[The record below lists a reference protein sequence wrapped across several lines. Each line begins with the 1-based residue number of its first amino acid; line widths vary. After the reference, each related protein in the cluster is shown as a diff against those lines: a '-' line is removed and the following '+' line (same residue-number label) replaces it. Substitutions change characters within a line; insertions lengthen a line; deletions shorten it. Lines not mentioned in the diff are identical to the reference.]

1 MDYERPSMEMM
12 RKTYCQWVDRPWI
25 KEKMKVGD
33 CYGICMEFYEKF
45 FDLNLRDYP
54 NINRKAL
61 FMPEFI
67 ADQADRWEDGVIHVY
82 EGDRD
87 VPPPSLDDLMFGDMI
102 VMKLYLNPLQGG
114 YASKDGRMC
123 NHSGIYLGHGYMLH
137 HAWLDP
143 SNIVDIK
150 EVDSYLL
157 RAVELV
163 LRSPHV
169 ANYTNPI

>member
-1 MDYERPSMEMM
+1 
-12 RKTYCQWVDRPWI
+12 
-25 KEKMKVGD
+25 
-33 CYGICMEFYEKF
+33 
-45 FDLNLRDYP
+45 
-54 NINRKAL
+54 
-61 FMPEFI
+61 MPEFI